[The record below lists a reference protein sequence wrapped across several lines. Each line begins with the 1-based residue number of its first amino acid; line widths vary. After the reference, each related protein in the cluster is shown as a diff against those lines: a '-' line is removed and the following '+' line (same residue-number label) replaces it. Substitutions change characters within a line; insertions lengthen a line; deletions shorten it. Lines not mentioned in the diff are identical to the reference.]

1 MQEIK
6 DEELF
11 KLIKGKRKEI
21 LTESIQLDGKEIK
34 DENLLEIIQTI
45 KSDQPSTISKAWTA
59 TSDFF
64 SGTKRT
70 EFSELEEF
78 GYAEGSDAPTV
89 GKAAK
94 IATGMLL
101 TPNVKT
107 QMDIIKSQIPE
118 VTFTQDKYNNII
130 VFMPDGK
137 PFYLNKPGASTKDF
151 VELTGQI
158 LQYIPGFSWAM
169 KKAGKSYLKRVLFSG
184 AAGGATSVVQDI
196 GATTLGSKEGV
207 DVPKLAISTVAP
219 MVFEAAITP
228 VVSALWKKIVGNS
241 AYSKVIKKD
250 GKDTY
255 VLTKKGK
262 EAAEAAG
269 LDITKINSQTIKNF
283 TTELTKGVDA
293 DVAAAQ
299 TAAGKFGFRLSASQA
314 KGDAEGVATL
324 IEASKG
330 TFGKETQ
337 QLVVNFL
344 KKQGIDI
351 ENTATNLISK
361 FNRGQINFDS
371 LDDVGQSIIQSLKGI
386 YQKASDKAT
395 TAYNLVDKDA
405 VFQAQNS
412 NVDVLLASIQ
422 KTIKEGTDI
431 IDKELTPLTIKGMN
445 WVSQFVKN
453 IKSKKIQN
461 TNPTTLNAFETL
473 RKKLNEL
480 IGDATSKVDKKNLI
494 GMKQEFDKLY
504 DDAIDNLLFSGR
516 KEAVEAIKKARS
528 LFKKR
533 EKLFAI
539 NPIRKGGLKI
549 DDKAGKVIQK
559 ILNDPDV
566 TPMKTIDWIFG
577 TSGLGRKS
585 EALSIIRRLKKIF
598 NAEGKD
604 LSKIAAVNK
613 DFQSLRT
620 GVFFKL
626 VKDSIKNNKFSP
638 EAFVKQWE
646 GFLARDKALIKELFD
661 DDEIKLVGEFVT
673 QVRKTFKPKDLV
685 NTSNTASAL
694 MRAINGVSRQLVG
707 ILGFKMAS
715 IQGLL
720 AARTGF
726 DRLRQLTSTKAAQKI
741 LDEELFGIGTGSQK
755 SPLPVSSTMAFIQ
768 KYLGGKQNIN
778 VPYTPKGLID

>member
-1 MQEIK
+1 MEEIK
-6 DEELF
+6 DNELL
-11 KLIKGKRKEI
+11 KIIGSERKKKIESPIKGE
-21 LTESIQLDGKEIK
+21 GKEIV
-34 DENLLEIIQTI
+34 DEDLVEVFKTI
-45 KSDQPSTISKAWTA
+45 KSKEPGIISKSITA

-64 SGTKRT
+64 TGTKST
-70 EFSELEEF
+70 EFPNLEEF
-78 GYAEGSDAPTV
+78 GYAEGSDAPTW

-101 TPNVKT
+101 TPNLRT
-107 QMDIIKSQIPE
+107 QMDIIKSQMPE

-130 VFMPDGK
+130 VLMPDGK

-169 KKAGKSYLKRVLFSG
+169 KKAGKSYMKRVLLSG
-184 AAGGATSVVQDI
+184 AAGGTTAVLQDI
-196 GATTLGSKEGV
+196 AATPLGSKEGI
-207 DVPKLAISTVAP
+207 DVPKAAISTIAPVA
-219 MVFEAAITP
+219 FEAAITP
-228 VVSALWKKIVGNS
+228 VASALWKKIVGNS

-250 GKDTY
+250 GKDVY
-255 VLTKKGK
+255 VLTKRGE
-262 EAAEAAG
+262 EAAKAAG
-269 LDITKINSQTIKNF
+269 LDITQINSQTIKRF
-283 TTELTKGVDA
+283 STELTKGVDA
-293 DVAAAQ
+293 DLAAAQ
-299 TAAGKFGFRLSASQA
+299 TAAGKFGFRLSGSQA
-314 KGDAEGVATL
+314 KGDVEGIATL

-337 QLVVNFL
+337 QIVLNFL

-351 ENTATNLISK
+351 ENTAKNLITK
-361 FNRGQINFDS
+361 FNKGQIDFSS
-371 LDDVGQSIIQSLKGI
+371 LDDVGQGVIESLKGI
-386 YQKASDKAT
+386 YKKASEKAQ
-395 TAYNLVDKDA
+395 TAYNLVDKEA

-422 KTIKEGTDI
+422 KAIKEGTDI
-431 IDKELTPLTIKGMN
+431 IDKELTPLTLKGMKFIET
-445 WVSQFVKN
+445 FVKN
-453 IKSKKIQN
+453 IKSKKIQKTN
-461 TNPTTLNAFETL
+461 TTTLNSFETL
-473 RKKLNEL
+473 RKKLNGL
-480 IGDATSKVDKKNLI
+480 IGDATSKTDKKNLI
-494 GMKQEFDKLY
+494 AMKQEFDKLY
-504 DDAIDNLLFSGR
+504 DDAIDNLLFSGKR
-516 KEAVEAIKKARS
+516 EAIEAIKKARS

-533 EKLFAI
+533 EELFAI
-539 NPIRKGGLKI
+539 NPIKKGGLKI

-577 TSGLGRKS
+577 TAGLGRKS
-585 EALSIIRRLKKIF
+585 EALSIIKRLKKIF

-613 DFQSLRT
+613 DFQALRT
-620 GVFFKL
+620 GFFFKL
-626 VKDSIKNNKFSP
+626 VKDSTKNNRFSP
-638 EAFVKQWE
+638 ETFVKQWE
-646 GFLARDKALIKELFD
+646 SVMARDKALVKELFD
-661 DDEIKLVGEFVT
+661 DDEIKLIGEFVT

-707 ILGFKMAS
+707 ILGFKLAS

-726 DRLRQLTSTKAAQKI
+726 DRIRQLTGTKAAQKI
-741 LDEELFGIGTGSQK
+741 LDEELFGTSTGRLS
-755 SPLPVSSTMAFIQ
+755 SPTPVSAATAFIQ
-768 KYLGGKQNIN
+768 KYMGGKQNIN

>member
-1 MQEIK
+1 MQEIQ
-6 DEELF
+6 DEELL
-11 KLIKGKRKEI
+11 KIDGTKRKEK
-21 LTESIQLDGKEIK
+21 LESPIQSDGKEIK
-34 DENLLEIIQTI
+34 DDDLFEVLQTI
-45 KSDQPSTISKAWTA
+45 KSQEPGKISKAITA

-64 SGTKRT
+64 SGTKTT

-78 GYAEGSDAPTV
+78 GYAKDSDAPTV

-101 TPNVKT
+101 TPNVRT

-118 VTFTQDKYNNII
+118 VTFTKDKYDNII

-169 KKAGKSYLKRVLFSG
+169 KKAGKSYLKRVLLSG
-184 AAGGATSVVQDI
+184 AAGGTTSVVQDI
-196 GATTLGSKEGV
+196 GATTLGSKEGL
-207 DVPKLAISTVAP
+207 DVPKAAISTFAP

-228 VVSALWKKIVGNS
+228 VVSAVWKKIVGNS

-255 VLTKKGK
+255 VLTKKGQD
-262 EAAEAAG
+262 AAKAAG
-269 LDITKINSQTIKNF
+269 LDVSQINSQTIKRF
-283 TTELTKGVDA
+283 STELTKGVDA

-299 TAAGKFGFRLSASQA
+299 AAAGKFDFRLAASQA
-314 KGDAEGVATL
+314 KGDVEGIATL

-337 QLVVNFL
+337 QLVLNFL
-344 KKQGIDI
+344 KKQGVDI

-361 FNRGQINFDS
+361 FNRGQLNFDS
-371 LDDVGQSIIQSLKGI
+371 LDDVGQSVIQSLKSI

-422 KTIKEGTDI
+422 KAIKEGTDI
-431 IDKELTPLTIKGMN
+431 IDKELTPLTLKGMK
-445 WVSQFVKN
+445 WVNQFVKN
-453 IKSKKIQN
+453 IKSKKIQK
-461 TNPTTLNAFETL
+461 TNPTTLNVFETL
-473 RKKLNEL
+473 RKKLNGL
-480 IGDATSKVDKKNLI
+480 IGDAVSKTDKKNLI
-494 GMKQEFDKLY
+494 AMRQEFDKLY
-504 DDAIDNLLFSGR
+504 DDAIDSLLFSGR
-516 KEAVEAIKKARS
+516 KEGVEAIKKARS

-533 EKLFAI
+533 EEVFAI
-539 NPIRKGGLKI
+539 NPIKKGGLKI

-566 TPMKTIDWIFG
+566 TPMKAIDWIFG
-577 TSGLGRKS
+577 TAGLGRKS
-585 EALSIIRRLKKIF
+585 EALSIIKRLKKIF

-620 GVFFKL
+620 GFFFKL

-638 EAFVKQWE
+638 EGFVKQWE
-646 GFLARDKALIKELFD
+646 SVMARDKALVKELFD

-726 DRLRQLTSTKAAQKI
+726 DRLRQLTGTKAAQKL
-741 LDEELFGIGTGSQK
+741 LDEELFGMGTISQK
-755 SPLPVSSTMAFIQ
+755 SPIPVSAATAFIQ
-768 KYLGGKQNIN
+768 KYMGGKQNIN
-778 VPYTPKGLID
+778 VPYTPKGLIE

>member
-1 MQEIK
+1 MQEIQ
-6 DEELF
+6 DVELL
-11 KLIKGKRKEI
+11 KILDTERKKKI
-21 LTESIQLDGKEIK
+21 IDDIPTEGKEIK
-34 DENLLEIIQTI
+34 DDALLEVFQTI
-45 KSDQPSTISKAWTA
+45 KAQEPGVISKAITA

-78 GYAEGSDAPTV
+78 GYAKDSDAPTV

-101 TPNVKT
+101 TPNVRT

-169 KKAGKSYLKRVLFSG
+169 KKAGKSWLKRSLLSG
-184 AAGGATSVVQDI
+184 VAGGTTSVVQDI
-196 GATTLGSKEGV
+196 AVTPLGSEEGL
-207 DVPKLAISTVAP
+207 DVPKAAISTFAP
-219 MVFEAAITP
+219 MFFEAAITP
-228 VVSALWKKIVGNS
+228 VVSAVWKKIVGNS

-255 VLTKKGK
+255 VLTKKGQD
-262 EAAEAAG
+262 AAKAAG
-269 LDITKINSQTIKNF
+269 LDVSQINSQTIKRF
-283 TTELTKGVDA
+283 STELTKGVDA

-299 TAAGKFGFRLSASQA
+299 AAAGKFDFRLAASQA
-314 KGDAEGVATL
+314 KGDVEGIATL

-337 QLVVNFL
+337 QLVLNFL
-344 KKQGIDI
+344 KKQGVDI

-361 FNRGQINFDS
+361 FNRGQLNFDS
-371 LDDVGQSIIQSLKGI
+371 LDDVGQSVIQSLKSI

-422 KTIKEGTDI
+422 KAIKEGTDI
-431 IDKELTPLTIKGMN
+431 IDKELTPLTLKGMK
-445 WVSQFVKN
+445 WVNQFVKN
-453 IKSKKIQN
+453 IKSKKIQK
-461 TNPTTLNAFETL
+461 TNPTTLNVFETL
-473 RKKLNEL
+473 RKKLNGL
-480 IGDATSKVDKKNLI
+480 IGDAVSKTDKKNLI
-494 GMKQEFDKLY
+494 AMRQEFDKLY
-504 DDAIDNLLFSGR
+504 DDAIDSLLFSGR
-516 KEAVEAIKKARS
+516 KEGVEAIKKARS

-533 EKLFAI
+533 EEVFAI
-539 NPIRKGGLKI
+539 NPIKKGGLKI

-566 TPMKTIDWIFG
+566 TPMKAIDWIFG
-577 TSGLGRKS
+577 TAGLGRKS
-585 EALSIIRRLKKIF
+585 EALSIIKRLKKIF

-620 GVFFKL
+620 GFFFKL

-638 EAFVKQWE
+638 EGFVKQWE
-646 GFLARDKALIKELFD
+646 SVMARDKALIKELFD

-726 DRLRQLTSTKAAQKI
+726 DRLRQLTGTKAAQKL
-741 LDEELFGIGTGSQK
+741 LDEELFGIGAVSQK
-755 SPLPVSSTMAFIQ
+755 SPLPVSAATAFIQ
-768 KYLGGKQNIN
+768 RYLGGKQNIN
-778 VPYTPKGLID
+778 VPYTPKGLIE

>member
-1 MQEIK
+1 MQEIQ
-6 DEELF
+6 DEELL
-11 KLIKGKRKEI
+11 KIVGTKRKEK
-21 LTESIQLDGKEIK
+21 LKSPIQPDGKEIK
-34 DENLLEIIQTI
+34 DDDLFEVLQTI
-45 KSDQPSTISKAWTA
+45 KSQEPGKISKAITA
-59 TSDFF
+59 TTDFF

-78 GYAEGSDAPTV
+78 GYSKDSDAPTV
-89 GKAAK
+89 GKAFK

-101 TPNVKT
+101 TPNVRT

-118 VTFTQDKYNNII
+118 VTFTKDKYDNII

-169 KKAGKSYLKRVLFSG
+169 KKAGKSYLKRVLLSG
-184 AAGGATSVVQDI
+184 AAGGTTSVVQDI
-196 GATTLGSKEGV
+196 GATTLGSKEGL
-207 DVPKLAISTVAP
+207 DVPKAAISTFAP

-228 VVSALWKKIVGNS
+228 VVSAVWKKIVGNS

-255 VLTKKGK
+255 VLTKKGE
-262 EAAEAAG
+262 EAAKAAG
-269 LDITKINSQTIKNF
+269 LDVTKINSQTIKRF
-283 TTELTKGVDA
+283 STELTKGVDA

-299 TAAGKFGFRLSASQA
+299 SAAGKFGFRLAGSQA
-314 KGDAEGVATL
+314 KGDAEGIATL

-337 QLVVNFL
+337 QLVLNFL
-344 KKQGIDI
+344 RKQGVDI

-361 FNRGQINFDS
+361 FNRGQLNFDS
-371 LDDVGQSIIQSLKGI
+371 LDDVGQSVIQSLKSI

-422 KTIKEGTDI
+422 KAIKEGTDI
-431 IDKELTPLTIKGMN
+431 IDKELTPLTLKGMKFIET
-445 WVSQFVKN
+445 FVKN
-453 IKSKKIQN
+453 IKSKKIQKTN
-461 TNPTTLNAFETL
+461 TTTLNSFETL
-473 RKKLNEL
+473 RKKLNGL
-480 IGDATSKVDKKNLI
+480 IGDTTSKTDKKNLI
-494 GMKQEFDKLY
+494 AMKQEFDKLY
-504 DDAIDNLLFSGR
+504 DDSIDNLLFSGKR
-516 KEAVEAIKKARS
+516 EAIEAIKKARS

-533 EKLFAI
+533 EELFAI
-539 NPIRKGGLKI
+539 NPIKKGGLKI

-577 TSGLGRKS
+577 TAGLGRKS
-585 EALSIIRRLKKIF
+585 EALSIIKRLKKIF

-620 GVFFKL
+620 GFFFKL

-638 EAFVKQWE
+638 EGFVKQWE
-646 GFLARDKALIKELFD
+646 SVMARDKALVKELFD

-726 DRLRQLTSTKAAQKI
+726 DRLRQLTGTKAAQKL
-741 LDEELFGIGTGSQK
+741 LDEELFGMGTISQK
-755 SPLPVSSTMAFIQ
+755 SPIPVSAATAFIQ
-768 KYLGGKQNIN
+768 KYMGGKQNIN
-778 VPYTPKGLID
+778 VPYTPKGLIE

>member
-1 MQEIK
+1 MQEIQ
-6 DEELF
+6 DVELL
-11 KLIKGKRKEI
+11 KILDTKRKEK
-21 LTESIQLDGKEIK
+21 LESPIQSDGKEIK
-34 DENLLEIIQTI
+34 DDDLFEVLQTI
-45 KSDQPSTISKAWTA
+45 KSQEPGKISKAITA

-78 GYAEGSDAPTV
+78 GYSKDSDAPTV
-89 GKAAK
+89 GKAFK

-101 TPNVKT
+101 TPNVRT

-169 KKAGKSYLKRVLFSG
+169 KKAGKSYLKRVLLSG
-184 AAGGATSVVQDI
+184 AAGGTTSVVQDI
-196 GATTLGSKEGV
+196 GATTLGSKEGL
-207 DVPKLAISTVAP
+207 DVPKAAISTFAP

-228 VVSALWKKIVGNS
+228 VVSAVWKKIVGNS

-255 VLTKKGK
+255 VLTKKGQD
-262 EAAEAAG
+262 AAKAAG
-269 LDITKINSQTIKNF
+269 LDVSQINSQTIKRF
-283 TTELTKGVDA
+283 STELTKGVDA

-299 TAAGKFGFRLSASQA
+299 AAAGKFDFRLAASQA
-314 KGDAEGVATL
+314 KGDVEGIATL

-337 QLVVNFL
+337 QLVLNFL
-344 KKQGIDI
+344 KKQGVDI

-361 FNRGQINFDS
+361 FNRGQLNFDS
-371 LDDVGQSIIQSLKGI
+371 LDDVGQSVIQSLKSI

-422 KTIKEGTDI
+422 KAIKEGTDI
-431 IDKELTPLTIKGMN
+431 IDKELTPLTLKGMK
-445 WVSQFVKN
+445 WVNQFVKN
-453 IKSKKIQN
+453 IKSKKIQK
-461 TNPTTLNAFETL
+461 TNPTTLNVFETL
-473 RKKLNEL
+473 RKKLNGL
-480 IGDATSKVDKKNLI
+480 IGDAVSKTDKKNLI
-494 GMKQEFDKLY
+494 AMRQEFDKLY
-504 DDAIDNLLFSGR
+504 DDAIDSLLFSGR
-516 KEAVEAIKKARS
+516 KEGVEAIKKARS

-533 EKLFAI
+533 EEVFAI
-539 NPIRKGGLKI
+539 NPIKKGGLKI

-566 TPMKTIDWIFG
+566 TPMKAIDWIFG
-577 TSGLGRKS
+577 TAGLGRKS
-585 EALSIIRRLKKIF
+585 EALSIIKRLKKIF

-620 GVFFKL
+620 GFFFKL

-638 EAFVKQWE
+638 EGFVKQWE
-646 GFLARDKALIKELFD
+646 SVMARDKALVKELFD

-694 MRAINGVSRQLVG
+694 MRAINGVSRQLIG

-726 DRLRQLTSTKAAQKI
+726 DRLRQLTGTKAAQKL
-741 LDEELFGIGTGSQK
+741 LDEELFGIGTVSQK
-755 SPLPVSSTMAFIQ
+755 SPLPVSAATAFIQ
-768 KYLGGKQNIN
+768 KYMGGKQNIN
-778 VPYTPKGLID
+778 VPYTPKGLIE

>member
-1 MQEIK
+1 MQEIQ
-6 DEELF
+6 DEELL
-11 KLIKGKRKEI
+11 KIVGTKRKEK
-21 LTESIQLDGKEIK
+21 LKSPIQPDGKEIK
-34 DENLLEIIQTI
+34 DDDLFEVLQTI
-45 KSDQPSTISKAWTA
+45 KSQEPGKISKAITA

-78 GYAEGSDAPTV
+78 GYSKDSDAPTV
-89 GKAAK
+89 GKAFK

-101 TPNVKT
+101 TPNVRT

-118 VTFTQDKYNNII
+118 VTFTKDKYDNII

-169 KKAGKSYLKRVLFSG
+169 KKAGKSYLKRVLLSG
-184 AAGGATSVVQDI
+184 AAGGTTSVVQDI
-196 GATTLGSKEGV
+196 GATTLGSKEGL
-207 DVPKLAISTVAP
+207 DVPKLAISTFAP
-219 MVFEAAITP
+219 MAFEAAITP
-228 VVSALWKKIVGNS
+228 VVSAVWKKIVGNS

-255 VLTKKGK
+255 VLTKKGE
-262 EAAEAAG
+262 EAAKAAG
-269 LDITKINSQTIKNF
+269 LDVTKINSQTIKRF
-283 TTELTKGVDA
+283 STELTKGVDA

-299 TAAGKFGFRLSASQA
+299 SAAGKFGFRLAGSQA
-314 KGDAEGVATL
+314 KGDAEGIATL

-337 QLVVNFL
+337 QLVLNFL
-344 KKQGIDI
+344 RKQGVDI

-361 FNRGQINFDS
+361 FNRGQLNFDS
-371 LDDVGQSIIQSLKGI
+371 LDDVGQSVIQSLKSI

-431 IDKELTPLTIKGMN
+431 IDKELTPLTLKGMKFIET
-445 WVSQFVKN
+445 FVKN
-453 IKSKKIQN
+453 IKSKKIQK
-461 TNPTTLNAFETL
+461 TNPTTLNVFETL
-473 RKKLNEL
+473 RKKLNGL
-480 IGDATSKVDKKNLI
+480 IGDAVSKTDKKNLI
-494 GMKQEFDKLY
+494 AMKQEFDKLY
-504 DDAIDNLLFSGR
+504 DDAIDSLLFSGR
-516 KEAVEAIKKARS
+516 KEGVEAIKKARS

-533 EKLFAI
+533 EEVFAI
-539 NPIRKGGLKI
+539 NPIKKGGLKI

-577 TSGLGRKS
+577 TAGLGRKS
-585 EALSIIRRLKKIF
+585 EALSIIKRLKKIF

-620 GVFFKL
+620 GFFFKL

-638 EAFVKQWE
+638 EGFVKQWE
-646 GFLARDKALIKELFD
+646 SVMARDKALVKELFD

-726 DRLRQLTSTKAAQKI
+726 DRLRQLTGTKAAQKL
-741 LDEELFGIGTGSQK
+741 LDEELFGMGTISQK
-755 SPLPVSSTMAFIQ
+755 SPIPVSAATAFIQ
-768 KYLGGKQNIN
+768 KYMGGKQNIN
-778 VPYTPKGLID
+778 VPYTPKGLIE

>member
-1 MQEIK
+1 M
-6 DEELF
+6 L
-11 KLIKGKRKEI
+11 KG
-21 LTESIQLDGKEIK
+21 
-34 DENLLEIIQTI
+34 
-45 KSDQPSTISKAWTA
+45 
-59 TSDFF
+59 
-64 SGTKRT
+64 
-70 EFSELEEF
+70 
-78 GYAEGSDAPTV
+78 
-89 GKAAK
+89 
-94 IATGMLL
+94 
-101 TPNVKT
+101 
-107 QMDIIKSQIPE
+107 
-118 VTFTQDKYNNII
+118 
-130 VFMPDGK
+130 
-137 PFYLNKPGASTKDF
+137 
-151 VELTGQI
+151 
-158 LQYIPGFSWAM
+158 
-169 KKAGKSYLKRVLFSG
+169 
-184 AAGGATSVVQDI
+184 
-196 GATTLGSKEGV
+196 
-207 DVPKLAISTVAP
+207 
-219 MVFEAAITP
+219 IT
-228 VVSALWKKIVGNS
+228 
-241 AYSKVIKKD
+241 
-250 GKDTY
+250 
-255 VLTKKGK
+255 
-262 EAAEAAG
+262 
-269 LDITKINSQTIKNF
+269 
-283 TTELTKGVDA
+283 
-293 DVAAAQ
+293 
-299 TAAGKFGFRLSASQA
+299 
-314 KGDAEGVATL
+314 TL

-461 TNPTTLNAFETL
+461 TNPTTLNSFETL
-473 RKKLNEL
+473 RKKLNGL

-504 DDAIDNLLFSGR
+504 DDAIDSLLFSGR
-516 KEAVEAIKKARS
+516 KEAIEAIKKARS

-604 LSKIAAVNK
+604 LSKIAATNK
-613 DFQSLRT
+613 DFQALRT